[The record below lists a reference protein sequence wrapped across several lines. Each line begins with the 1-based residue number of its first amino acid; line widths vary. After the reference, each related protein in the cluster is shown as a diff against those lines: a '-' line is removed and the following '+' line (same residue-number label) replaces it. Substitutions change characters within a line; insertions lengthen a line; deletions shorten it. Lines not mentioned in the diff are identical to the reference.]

1 MTVHEKSIGGRLFIS
16 SVETHGASAHSRFF
30 LRSVSHELDCEKKGP
45 SGVKKIINT
54 SKLRENAAMVYFGK
68 TWTRS
73 DVGVARCVC
82 VITVTAP
89 LPRRRGPRGIS
100 YDHPAASASL
110 GTGDQTNRLPIALP
124 IIGTIDTG
132 ARHRASPGID
142 ERPIERLGFW
152 PPSRRT
158 SSRTERLPRQDSRLF
173 LARAITTDAIDLTA
187 GVLTTGD

>member
-1 MTVHEKSIGGRLFIS
+1 MSSNLMAFNRKSIGSHSYSFR
-16 SVETHGASAHSRFF
+16 VETHGVRAHAVSIISPFGLAW
-30 LRSVSHELDCEKKGP
+30 LRRELWPAWKM
-45 SGVKKIINT
+45 INT
-54 SKLRENAAMVYFGK
+54 PGDDGIFRKEDDRRRGRGRR
-68 TWTRS
+68 W
-73 DVGVARCVC
+73 ARCVC

-89 LPRRRGPRGIS
+89 LPRRRAPRGIS

-110 GTGDQTNRLPIALP
+110 GTRDQTNRLPIALP

-132 ARHRASPGID
+132 ARHHVSPDID
-142 ERPIERLGFW
+142 AGRSNGTAW

-158 SSRTERLPRQDSRLF
+158 NARTECLPRQDSRLF